1 MQNQICQREGACESE
16 HGLRELYSEALQA
29 DREMKELIR
38 KMPAFLRDDHE
49 DHENK
54 PVYIK
59 QQRAILNLGFAHKVC
74 SLSRYVHAD
83 LSILTKSSSILS
95 IAISRFL
102 AYEILSSLTRR

>member
-1 MQNQICQREGACESE
+1 MQNRICQHEGTCESE
-16 HGLRELYSEALQA
+16 NGLRELYSEALQA

-38 KMPAFLRDDHE
+38 KMPAFLRDERGYHG
-49 DHENK
+49 NM
-54 PVYIK
+54 PAYIK

-74 SLSRYVHAD
+74 FLSRYIHPN
-83 LSILTKSSSILS
+83 LFHLTDSSSIPS